1 MYTPF
6 LSLTLTKGKNQKQN
20 NKTDKTQAK
29 L

>member
-6 LSLTLTKGKNQKQN
+6 LSLAPSKAKKQKQN